1 MSKGRGRGRGAKQAA
16 KKEEK
21 IDEEKETEEVDDA
34 CSGVDDADSDCGP
47 VDSDRETKKTPE
59 PSAASNKTSKAKA
72 KAKAKAKTSSKRKRS
87 DAGRKRSF
95 PKSHLVDEWKRF
107 LKQEREA
114 LQGKLTYHEI
124 MKQAASKPTA
134 RFSSIPKF
142 PSTMRSSY
150 Q

>member
-1 MSKGRGRGRGAKQAA
+1 MSEGRGRGRGAKQAA

-47 VDSDRETKKTPE
+47 VDSDHETKKTPE

-72 KAKAKAKTSSKRKRS
+72 KAKAKGKRS

-134 RFSSIPKF
+134 RFSSIHKF
-142 PSTMRSSY
+142 PSTMRSSD